1 MAKAKT
7 DLVIVESPA
16 KARTIEKYLG
26 SNYQVVASMGHLR
39 DLPKSTMGVDIDG
52 DFTPQYLPVKDRADV
67 IADLKKRAKSAD
79 TVYLAT
85 DPDREGEAISW
96 HLKELLNLPDDKA
109 KRVTFNE
116 ITKKVVTESIQHP
129 REIDQDLVD
138 AQQARRVLDR
148 IVGYKLSPLLW
159 RKVKPGLSAGRVQS
173 VATRIVVDRENEIRA
188 FQPQEYWTLDVNLSR
203 VGKPG
208 SFTAHYYGDP
218 QKRELASE
226 QDVQAVLDELQ
237 SGAFSVTGV
246 KKSEKK
252 RTPAPPFIT
261 STLQQEASRKLGF
274 QTQKTMRTAQELYE
288 GVDVQGIGTT
298 GLITYMRTDSLRIS
312 EEARAQAAVAI
323 EDIFGK
329 EYLPDKPRYYKTG
342 ANAQDGHE
350 AIRPATPSIT
360 PERVKDSLTSD
371 QYKLY
376 NLIWKRFMASLMA
389 SCVQDTVKLEIAG
402 ANEKDAAEGKYCLF
416 TAAGYS
422 VRFDGFTK
430 VYEISDDESKGS
442 LLPEIKVGD
451 TAKLKELIPSQHFT
465 SPPPR
470 FTEAS
475 LVKEFEEKG
484 IGRPSTYSTIITTIV
499 KRNYVK
505 RESKQFVPTELGEA
519 TTKLLKEK
527 FPRIVNVKFTAQM
540 EDMLDRVDS
549 GDVDYVSV
557 LDDFYGEFE
566 KSLDKAKAEMKDV
579 KIQLEED
586 ITDIPCEKCG
596 RMMVIKTGRYGRFLA
611 CPGYPECKNAKP
623 LVLETNAKCP
633 KCGAKVIERKTKRGY
648 TFYGCSNW
656 PGCDFMTW
664 DKPTDE
670 ICPQCGKSLF
680 KKKGGVVECLNEGCG
695 YTKKSAR
702 KGKKTDE

>member
-1 MAKAKT
+1 MST
-7 DLVIVESPA
+7 LVIVESPA
-16 KARTIEKYLG
+16 KAKTIKKYLG
-26 SNYQVVASMGHLR
+26 PGYEVVASMGHVR
-39 DLPKSTMGVDIDG
+39 DLPAAKLSVDVKH
-52 DFTPQYLPVKDRADV
+52 DFAPKYAV
-67 IADLKKRAKSAD
+67 IKGKEKLVSELKKDVEKSD
-79 TVYLAT
+79 KVILAT

-96 HLKELLNLPDDKA
+96 HLSTLLDLNLADKN
-109 KRVTFNE
+109 RVTFNE
-116 ITKKVVTESIQHP
+116 ITKTGIKNGMEHP
-129 REIDQDLVD
+129 RAVDMNLVN
-138 AQQARRVLDR
+138 AQQARRILDR
-148 IVGYKLSPLLW
+148 LVGYRLSPFISQKI
-159 RKVKPGLSAGRVQS
+159 RRGLSAGRVQS
-173 VATRIVVDRENEIRA
+173 VAVRMIVDREEEIRA
-188 FQPQEYWTLDVNLSR
+188 FKPEEYWTIDAKFTAPSRKVFSASLYGDENGKIKIENKEQSDAILSR
-203 VGKPG
+203 LDG
-208 SFTAHYYGDP
+208 
-218 QKRELASE
+218 ASY
-226 QDVQAVLDELQ
+226 
-237 SGAFSVTGV
+237 TV
-246 KKSEKK
+246 KTLKK
-252 RTPAPPFIT
+252 GTRKKNPAPPFTT

-312 EEARAQAAVAI
+312 EEARAQAAAAI

-566 KSLDKAKAEMKDV
+566 KSLDKAKTEMKDV

-586 ITDIPCEKCG
+586 VTDIPCEKCG